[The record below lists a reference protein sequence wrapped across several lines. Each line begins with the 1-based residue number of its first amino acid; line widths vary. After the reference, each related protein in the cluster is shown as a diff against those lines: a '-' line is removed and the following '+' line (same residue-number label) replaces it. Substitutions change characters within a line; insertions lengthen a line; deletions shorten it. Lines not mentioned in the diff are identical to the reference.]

1 VKRALPMLLGV
12 LLLAAVWELIGR
24 LGLFGTLWP
33 ALSTVIA
40 YCAQPEHQAVLAPAV
55 VRTGSEAVA
64 GLFAGALIAIV
75 LAAAAVLVPVLAA
88 GLGAFASIVNGIPII
103 AVAGV
108 CMLTLPRDATP
119 AVVAALAA
127 AFIVFVAAT
136 AAFGI
141 ASAAHRDLFTVLG
154 ASRLTTFARLDL
166 PAAIPA
172 LLDGLRSAAPA
183 AVVGAIVGEWFA
195 SETGL
200 GPMLVASMQNYAI
213 AQLWAIALAATLLSI
228 ALYSL
233 LGALRNAALA
243 QLA

>member
-1 VKRALPMLLGV
+1 MKRAIPMVLGV
-12 LLLAAVWELIGR
+12 LVLAAVWELIGR
-24 LGLFGTLWP
+24 SQLFGTLWP
-33 ALSTVIA
+33 SLGAVIA
-40 YCAQPEHQAVLAPAV
+40 YCAQPEHQAVLGPAV

-64 GLFAGALIAIV
+64 GLIAGAAIAV
-75 LAAAAVLVPVLAA
+75 LLAAAAVLVPVLAA

-119 AVVAALAA
+119 IVVAALAA

-136 AAFGI
+136 AAFGS
-141 ASAAHRDLFTVLG
+141 ASSAHRDVFAVLG
-154 ASRLTTFARLDL
+154 ASRLTTFVRLDL

-172 LLDGLRSAAPA
+172 LLDGVRSAAPA

-195 SETGL
+195 AETGL

-233 LGALRNAALA
+233 LGALRTAALE